1 MSHTDLG
8 QLDLAALRASAG
20 SMKFAEAQARLVG
33 PCGYPPVGADPLAR
47 DLVWSLTGAGLT
59 LHHCAAHDP
68 LYRLG
73 GVCPRPVPTGGGA
86 GEGGISVPLTTHDFL
101 LRDQLRYRTY
111 RDTRQAVNATLG
123 SVLTAFGYQAAPSGS
138 CRAWLV
144 TGRRTGGTEAGR

>member
-8 QLDLAALRASAG
+8 QLDLAALRAAAG
-20 SMKFAEAQARLVG
+20 DAEFAEAEAGLASTG
-33 PCGYPPVGADPLAR
+33 PLAR
-47 DLVWSLTGAGLT
+47 DLARSLTEAGST
-59 LHHCAAHDP
+59 LHHCAADDP

-73 GVCPRPVPTGGGA
+73 GVCLLPVPAGGGA
-86 GEGGISVPLTTHDFL
+86 GEGGISMPWTAHDLL

-111 RDTRQAVNATLG
+111 RDTHQAVNAAVG

-138 CRAWLV
+138 GGAWLV